1 MLMIRRGDKE
11 NIMAEVTLLKD
22 FTKAIVSLE
31 GEEIDVSELG
41 DLPLSVIIDGKVR
54 NFEKLE
60 LRKYTFSLPNEKGGV
75 SSQSMFSLVC
85 IPDVPDGEPFLRKE
99 QSPEGII
106 EKESVDAAQVKLRGF
121 NYEVVKEIFLAN

>member
-1 MLMIRRGDKE
+1 MVILTVLTIRRGNKE

-60 LRKYTFSLPNEKGGV
+60 LRS
-75 SSQSMFSLVC
+75 
-85 IPDVPDGEPFLRKE
+85 
-99 QSPEGII
+99 
-106 EKESVDAAQVKLRGF
+106 
-121 NYEVVKEIFLAN
+121 